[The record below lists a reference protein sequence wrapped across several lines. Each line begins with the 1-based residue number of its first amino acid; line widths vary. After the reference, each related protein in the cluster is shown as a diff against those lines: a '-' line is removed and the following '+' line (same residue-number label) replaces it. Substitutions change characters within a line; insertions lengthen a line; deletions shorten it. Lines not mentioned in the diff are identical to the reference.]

1 MTSDPKIIEIESG
14 ERSPYIS
21 FDFTSGQMKIS
32 GESYPEDAAAF
43 FGPLLKELEEQL
55 STPGPNLVLDLNL
68 AYFNS
73 SSAKALMN
81 IFQMLE
87 DAAAQGRQVAINWHF
102 HNDDDTMEE
111 FGHDFA
117 EDFQHVTFALKPYD

>member
-1 MTSDPKIIEIESG
+1 MTSDRKITEIPSG

-21 FDFTSGQMKIS
+21 FDFTNGRMKIS

-43 FGPLLKELEEQL
+43 FGPLLKEIEDHV
-55 STPGPNLVLDLNL
+55 SAPGPDLVLDLNL

-81 IFQMLE
+81 MFQMLE
-87 DAAAQGRQVAINWHF
+87 AAAAQGRQVSINWHF

-111 FGHDFA
+111 FGYDFA
-117 EDFQHVTFALKPYD
+117 EDFQYVTFALHPYS

>member
-1 MTSDPKIIEIESG
+1 MTSDPKIIEIPSG
-14 ERSPYIS
+14 ERSPYIC
-21 FDFTSGQMKIS
+21 FDFTKGRMKIS

-43 FGPLLKELEEQL
+43 FGPLLKEIEDQL
-55 STPGPNLVLDLNL
+55 SAPGPDLVLDLNL

-87 DAAAQGRQVAINWHF
+87 DAAAQGRKVSINWHY

-117 EDFQHVTFALKPYD
+117 EDFQHVNFALQPYS